1 MATYLVV
8 IKYDAHM
15 IVIDGFIIFIA
26 IWHKFDKLS
35 HDRIFFAN
43 CNEERSQS
51 ENQYHPH
58 LQLINHKWI
67 GDWLAVWKYNIINL
81 KYQT

>member
-35 HDRIFFAN
+35 HDRIFF
-43 CNEERSQS
+43 
-51 ENQYHPH
+51 
-58 LQLINHKWI
+58 LLIATRK
-67 GDWLAVWKYNIINL
+67 GVNL
-81 KYQT
+81 KTSTTHIFN